1 MMEAKGLQ
9 DVAAKLREV
18 YNRALDAGRKK
29 NWDYAINLMLNVLEK
44 EPMLQPARQEI
55 RKFETGKSDSMGFIG
70 KLSANISASM
80 KIPKIK
86 VLAKKEPVKAI
97 LECERL
103 LGKYLYN
110 SAVLNALADIST
122 ANGAYFIGIEALEI
136 IHEKRPK
143 NESNLRKLAGYYKE
157 TKDGMAHLRIFQE
170 IGNLHPNDLT
180 VQGEVRSALAF
191 STMHKANWE
200 KEGSTYEKVK
210 DKDSALAEQ
219 IAEGSLHDNKQAE
232 VLIEKYTNELE
243 ENESSDV
250 RRRLAEAYI
259 MVKDYER
266 AIEQL
271 NMVQKNNGTMDPAID
286 KLIESAYIANIDANI
301 KELSQ
306 NPDQYE
312 EPEAQLADL
321 RQHRSQ
327 YRFKRALERV
337 EQYPNDAQLRYDLA
351 LMYFENGNIDAA
363 LEEFQKARK
372 NPQRRR
378 SCMVYL
384 GRCFEQ
390 KRQFDMAVDQFTEAI
405 AEMEDGSKEKMEALY
420 YLGLAYES
428 LGTDD
433 KALECFKE
441 IYQTNINYKDVAERI
456 QKHYK

>member
-18 YNRALDAGRKK
+18 YNRAMDAGRKK
-29 NWDYAINLMLNVLEK
+29 NWDYAIDLMLNVLEK
-44 EPMLQPARQEI
+44 EPMLQPARQEL
-55 RKFETGKSDSMGFIG
+55 RNFETGKSDSMGFIG
-70 KLSANISASM
+70 KLAAKIAASL

-86 VLAKKEPVKAI
+86 VLAKKDPVKAI
-97 LECERL
+97 LQCEKL

-110 SAVLNALADIST
+110 GTVLNTLADI
-122 ANGAYFIGIEALEI
+122 AAVNGAYFIGIQALEI

-157 TKDGMAHLRIFQE
+157 VKDGMAHLRIFQE

-200 KEGSTYEKVK
+200 KEGSTYEKIK

-219 IAEGSLHDNKQAE
+219 IAEGSLHDDKQA
-232 VLIEKYTNELE
+232 VILIEKYTKELE
-243 ENESSDV
+243 ENESSDI

-259 MVKDYER
+259 MLKDYEK

-271 NMVQKNNGTMDPAID
+271 NTIQEKNGTMDPAID

-301 KELSQ
+301 KELTQ

-337 EQYPNDAQLRYDLA
+337 EQYPNDAQLRYDMA
-351 LMYFENGNIDAA
+351 LIYFENEKIDAA
-363 LEEFQKARK
+363 LEEFQRARK
-372 NPQRRR
+372 NPQRKR
-378 SCMVYL
+378 SCMVYI
-384 GRCFEQ
+384 GRCFVQ
-390 KRQFDMAVDQFTEAI
+390 KRQFDMAVEQFTEAI
-405 AEMEDGSKEKMEALY
+405 AEMDDMSKEKLEALY

-428 LGTDD
+428 LGEND
-433 KALECFKE
+433 KALSCFKE
-441 IYQTNINYKDVAERI
+441 IYQTSINYKDVAERI
-456 QKHYK
+456 QRHYK